1 MSTLELQ
8 GVEKRFGGVRVLERL
23 DLSVG
28 SGEFLVLLGASGCG
42 KTTALRIVSGLEEA
56 SAGRVLI
63 DGRDVTRAAP
73 AERGVS
79 MVFQSYALFPHL
91 SVAEN
96 IVFGLKVRRVAK
108 AERDRRL
115 ARVAAMV
122 GLDGLLDRKPAQLS
136 GGQRQRVALAR
147 AAAAE
152 HPLCLMDEPLSNLD
166 AKLRQEMRAEIRAL
180 QRSLGMTVLYVTHD
194 QVEAMSMADR
204 VVLLRDGRIEQ
215 CGTPADLY
223 DRPATAYVAQFV
235 GVPPMNVLALED
247 GPRGAVIR
255 GSEPGRAVVDGAG
268 TGVLLGL
275 RPEAVRLDPAGVPAR
290 VEGVDYHGA
299 DTVVSARIGDQRLLI
314 RVSGRFEAPPGEEI
328 AVSWPFEAVHLFEAE
343 SGRRA
348 ALPPK
353 PAKGNPQ
360 CSVV

>member
-1 MSTLELQ
+1 MSTLRLE
-8 GVEKRFGGVRVLERL
+8 GVEKHFGGVRVLERL
-23 DLSVG
+23 DIAVE
-28 SGEFLVLLGASGCG
+28 SGEFLVLLGPSGCG
-42 KTTALRIVSGLEEA
+42 KTTALRIISGLEEA
-56 SAGRVLI
+56 SGGRVLI

-73 AERGVS
+73 SARGVS

-96 IVFGLKVRRVAK
+96 IVFGLKVRRVAR

-115 ARVAAMV
+115 KRVAEMV
-122 GLDGLLDRKPAQLS
+122 GLADLLDRKPAQLS
-136 GGQRQRVALAR
+136 GGQRQRIALAR

-180 QRSLGMTVLYVTHD
+180 QQSLGMTVVYVTHD

-204 VVLLRDGRIEQ
+204 VVLLRDGRVEQ
-215 CGTPADLY
+215 SGPPAELY
-223 DRPATAYVAQFV
+223 ARPETTFVAQFI
-235 GVPPMNVLALED
+235 GVPPMNLVALAD
-247 GPRGAVIR
+247 GPRGAVIS
-255 GSEPGRAVVDGAG
+255 GCAPGAAVLDGPG
-268 TGVLLGL
+268 EGVLMGL
-275 RPEAVRLDPAGVPAR
+275 RPEHVSLSETGIPAR
-290 VEGVDYHGA
+290 IEAVDYHGA
-299 DTVVSARIGDQRLLI
+299 DTVVSTRIGDQRLQI
-314 RVSGRFEAPPGEEI
+314 RIAGHFVAPKDGEVRL
-328 AVSWPFEAVHLFEAE
+328 AWPFEAVHLFEAE

-348 ALPPK
+348 DLPPK